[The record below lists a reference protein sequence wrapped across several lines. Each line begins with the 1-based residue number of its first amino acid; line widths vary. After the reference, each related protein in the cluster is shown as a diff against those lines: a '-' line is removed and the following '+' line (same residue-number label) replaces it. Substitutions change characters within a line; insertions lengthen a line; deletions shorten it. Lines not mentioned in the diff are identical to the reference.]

1 MSAHSHSVSSSEEK
15 VIPKAN
21 TAHIWRVFWILLVI
35 TSFELVVGMFVAP
48 HHHDLKTT
56 FAVMYIV
63 LTLVKA
69 YYIVAEFMHLGHET
83 KTLIW
88 SVLLPLVFLIWLIIA
103 MFYEGAAIL
112 AALQGLAH

>member
-1 MSAHSHSVSSSEEK
+1 MASHSHNVSSAGEK
-15 VIPKAN
+15 VIAPAN
-21 TAHIWRVFWILLVI
+21 TGHIWRVFWILLVI
-35 TSFELVVGMFVAP
+35 TTFELIVGMFVAP
-48 HHHDLKTT
+48 SHHDLKTT

-88 SVLLPLVFLIWLIIA
+88 SVLLPLVFLIWFIIS

-112 AALQGLAH
+112 TAIKGLTH

>member
-1 MSAHSHSVSSSEEK
+1 MSAQSHTVASSEEK
-15 VIPKAN
+15 VIPQAN
-21 TAHIWRVFWILLVI
+21 TGHIWRVFWILLVI
-35 TSFELVVGMFVAP
+35 TTFELIVGMFIAP

-83 KTLIW
+83 KALIW
-88 SVLLPLVFLIWLIIA
+88 SVLLPLLFLIWFIIS
-103 MFYEGAAIL
+103 MFYEGSAIL
-112 AALQGLAH
+112 AAIQGLSH